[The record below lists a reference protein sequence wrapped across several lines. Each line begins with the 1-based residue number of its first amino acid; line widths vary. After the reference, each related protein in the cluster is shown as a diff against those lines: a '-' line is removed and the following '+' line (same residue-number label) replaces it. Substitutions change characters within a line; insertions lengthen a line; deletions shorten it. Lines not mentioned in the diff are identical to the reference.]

1 MNGILI
7 VNKPKNYT
15 SRDIVNIISKKLNI
29 IITDIKGE
37 ISL

>member
-15 SRDIVNIISKKLNI
+15 SRDIVNIISKKLN
-29 IITDIKGE
+29 TTKVGHTGT
-37 ISL
+37 S

>member
-15 SRDIVNIISKKLNI
+15 SRDIVNIISKKLI
-29 IITDIKGE
+29 PYLYE
-37 ISL
+37 FYL